1 MSSVL
6 KVNEMELV
14 RVTNLRKLFPIKKLF
29 FTVGYVYAV
38 DGVNLM
44 INEGETLGLVGESG
58 CGKSTLG
65 RLMLRL
71 IEPTSGTVFFEGKDV
86 FKLKGE
92 ELKNFRRKA
101 QIVFQDPYSSLNPRM
116 TVYDIVLEPLK
127 AHKIEVEDPEAHVV
141 KLLREVGLEKEH
153 LFRYPHEFSGGQRQR
168 IAIARA
174 LALNPKF
181 IVLDEPTS
189 ALDVSVQA
197 QILNMLKD
205 LQSNRKLTY
214 LFISHDL
221 SVVRYMANRVA
232 VMYLGKIVELAEVDE
247 LFERPL
253 HPYTQMLLSSVP
265 IPDPKIARSKRK
277 VELKGEPPSPINP
290 AKGCRFYSRCPQA
303 MEKCK
308 EEPKLIEA
316 IENHYVACHL
326 YG

>member
-1 MSSVL
+1 
-6 KVNEMELV
+6 MELV
-14 RVTNLRKLFPIKKLF
+14 KIERLRKLFPIKKLF
-29 FTVGYVYAV
+29 FTVGNIYAV
-38 DGVNLM
+38 DGVDLT

-65 RLMLRL
+65 RLILRL
-71 IEPTSGTVFFEGKDV
+71 IEPTEGTVFFEGKDV

-92 ELKNFRRKA
+92 ELKEFRRSA

-116 TVYDIVLEPLK
+116 TVYDIILEPLK
-127 AHKIEVEDPEAHVV
+127 AHKIEVEDPENYVV

-168 IAIARA
+168 VAIARA
-174 LALNPKF
+174 LALNPRF
-181 IVLDEPTS
+181 MVLDEPTS

-197 QILNMLKD
+197 QILNMLRD
-205 LQSNRKLTY
+205 LQSQRKLTY

-221 SVVRYMANRVA
+221 SVIRYMANRVA
-232 VMYLGKIVELAEVDE
+232 VMYLGKIVELAKVDE
-247 LFERPL
+247 LFEEAL

-265 IPDPKIARSKRK
+265 VPDPKIARSKKK

-290 AKGCRFYSRCPQA
+290 AKGCRFFSRCPQA
-303 MEKCK
+303 TSKCK
-308 EEPKLIEA
+308 EEPKLLEVIKG
-316 IENHYVACHL
+316 HYVACHL